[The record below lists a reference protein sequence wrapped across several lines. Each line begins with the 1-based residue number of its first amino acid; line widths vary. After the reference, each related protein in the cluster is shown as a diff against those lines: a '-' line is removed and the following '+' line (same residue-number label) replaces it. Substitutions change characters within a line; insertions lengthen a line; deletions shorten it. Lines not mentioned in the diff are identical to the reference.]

1 MKIGIIQVKVSS
13 NIKANLSFV
22 AKHIQSCIKEHA
34 EIIVLNEMWNAPYD
48 NEQILLSYKTHDK
61 CYQLLQE
68 ESRKHQIIIIGGT
81 IARKENN
88 KIYNT
93 CHIFENGKH
102 ICQYDKMHLFE
113 VNIEGHKLYSE
124 SEVFTPGNSIKTF
137 DTKYGRFG
145 ILVCYD
151 IRFPEETRLLAM
163 KQAKVIFC
171 PAAFNESAGKAHW
184 QPLLQTRAMENQVF
198 IVGANPQHYV
208 YKQFKSYGHSLICDP
223 FGKVLI
229 DANQNDYIVYDIDLA
244 MIDKI
249 RKRMPFWKIRRKD
262 IYDLVEKEPKQ

>member
-13 NIKANLSFV
+13 DIKANLSFV

-48 NEQILLSYKTHDK
+48 NEQILLSSKTHDK

-124 SEVFTPGNSIKTF
+124 SEVFTPGNSK
-137 DTKYGRFG
+137 
-145 ILVCYD
+145 
-151 IRFPEETRLLAM
+151 
-163 KQAKVIFC
+163 
-171 PAAFNESAGKAHW
+171 H
-184 QPLLQTRAMENQVF
+184 
-198 IVGANPQHYV
+198 
-208 YKQFKSYGHSLICDP
+208 LIPNTD
-223 FGKVLI
+223 
-229 DANQNDYIVYDIDLA
+229 
-244 MIDKI
+244 
-249 RKRMPFWKIRRKD
+249 
-262 IYDLVEKEPKQ
+262 DLVS